1 MRSTKH
7 TAICY
12 MLVSTAAFSLMNM
25 GVRLVAQTM
34 DATLIVTLRNLI
46 TLLILLP
53 LVAPHRF
60 AVIRTTRLK
69 AHFWRSAIGAVG
81 MITWTYCLTIMP
93 LVHATALSFT
103 APLLATFF
111 AITILK
117 EKATWR
123 HVVALSIG
131 FIGVLIILRPGIEGF
146 DLNSLWVIMATTAW
160 AITSLFIKSLSGTEP
175 ALRMVFYM
183 NLFMCVLALPF
194 GMNHWR
200 IPTMEEWALLLGI
213 ALCSIVMHSTLIRA
227 YALAPI
233 ITVMPLDY
241 MRLVYTS
248 ILAYVILGET
258 SDVFTWIGSAIII
271 ASVVWI
277 SKRKPALPE
286 AA

>member
-123 HVVALSIG
+123 HLVALSIG

-160 AITSLFIKSLSGTEP
+160 ANHQPVHQVAQRHRACPAHGVLHEPVYVCTGATFWHESLAHSNHG
-175 ALRMVFYM
+175 
-183 NLFMCVLALPF
+183 
-194 GMNHWR
+194 GM
-200 IPTMEEWALLLGI
+200 GI
-213 ALCSIVMHSTLIRA
+213 AAGNRALFYCDAFDPNPRLCTRAHYHGHAFGLHAAGLHVDTGLYHSGRNQRCLH
-227 YALAPI
+227 
-233 ITVMPLDY
+233 MD
-241 MRLVYTS
+241 RLRHHHRQRGVDFQTKTRS
-248 ILAYVILGET
+248 CT
-258 SDVFTWIGSAIII
+258 
-271 ASVVWI
+271 
-277 SKRKPALPE
+277 R
-286 AA
+286 